1 MVEYIKLTFKKLAI
15 ILSTIVVLV
24 VIWVCL
30 NAIFDSR
37 KPPQK
42 NIEAV
47 EDVARTEK

>member
-1 MVEYIKLTFKKLAI
+1 MSDLIKLTFKKLAI
-15 ILSTIVVLV
+15 ILSTIVALV

-30 NAIFDSR
+30 NAISDSQ
-37 KPPQK
+37 KPQK